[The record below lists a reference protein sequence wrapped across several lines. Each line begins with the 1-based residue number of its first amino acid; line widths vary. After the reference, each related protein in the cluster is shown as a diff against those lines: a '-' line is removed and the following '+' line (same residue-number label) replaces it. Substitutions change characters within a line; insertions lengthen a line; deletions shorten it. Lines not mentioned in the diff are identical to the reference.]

1 MGDKKIINRTI
12 RLSIDG
18 KSIPNDVKSIET
30 ELRRLRN
37 EQKKLTIGSK
47 EYIDKGKDIRQ
58 LNGILTEHR
67 KQLKDVGN
75 GFTRISD
82 KFKSMFSSVSMG
94 WTKMVGM
101 ISAGIASISAVIAG
115 AKWWYNYN
123 VEIEDSQR
131 LTKEFLGLT
140 GDSLI
145 KVRSRIQ
152 AISNTFG
159 KDYKDVLSAVD
170 TLMVQYG
177 ISAEKATKIVEDG
190 FVSGAD
196 ESGNMLGMIKQY
208 APTFHDLGINASQLV
223 AIISQ
228 TRSGIFSEKGMD
240 LISMASKRI
249 REMSTET
256 AKSLDAIGM
265 NSKTVEKELTSG
277 SKSTFDIIQE
287 ISSKLKTMPADGQ
300 AVGNVLRNVFGRNG
314 AEGGLKMIESLST
327 ITTKMKDVKKVTGE
341 YGQLKQEE
349 VDEQTA
355 LNEELSKYF
364 GISRN
369 GYDEMTMKAKIYIM
383 KGLGS
388 IIGYIANII
397 NYFIRWYNSSMLVR
411 GAIQTVVGTVSALLH
426 VVGPVFGIII
436 SSIKN
441 TVKELK
447 GLADILEGVVTLN
460 FSKVKLGFKE
470 VGNSAVNEVK
480 DVVKQF
486 IKADKGFTKSFID
499 AGKSTLKGHA
509 DEIGKAQNKNLITTK
524 KAWSMIGKRKKMGS
538 YIVEWDG
545 TKWTVIRRIKE
556 KKGSENGNG
565 NGSGNGNIK
574 LGNYVDPLEAAA
586 EKKRQAAAKAAA
598 AARAKAEAEAK
609 KKIQKELDAI
619 DAEYDKKESKTKKD
633 YMSGSIKTQE
643 EYNQKMADLEMER
656 LEAQMKVAGLEP
668 KKREELNAKIQDAK
682 MKLYDQ
688 LNELM
693 KNNVDDD
700 PTKELDNKLKLLK
713 NNLDAE
719 LEMVEDAYH
728 QKLIDDKK
736 YQEDKAAL
744 EKKYN
749 NDAKAAQEEDAKKQL
764 DIREKT
770 FELMQQALELK
781 DIKEGKTEKK
791 TNRDLLKQQI
801 AYYDE
806 LLKSGKLSKEETL
819 DIETKRA
826 KAVKELTKDT
836 QDTILG
842 YVELFSSSMDALM
855 NDFFKGQKGAL
866 KDFLKSMLTTILDAV
881 EKELLALYA
890 ADLAKN
896 IVKFSFVGIAKTA
909 GEMALI
915 TAAFSVAKAAINNFD
930 TGGFTP
936 DGDWN
941 EPQGIVHSNEFIANR
956 FATRNKNLA
965 PVFGLIDQ
973 AQKRGSVQNLSGE
986 DIASVALSQQ
996 DRQRMNTQSSISA
1009 SVNGMSGSSNATGS
1023 MIAQNIRMLA
1033 LLNKQLQKPLK
1044 AETYATGKHGTI
1056 EATDL
1061 VTRMQKNVSR

>member
-82 KFKSMFSSVSMG
+82 KFKSMFSSVTMG
-94 WTKMVGM
+94 WTKMLGVF
-101 ISAGIASISAVIAG
+101 SAAVASISTLISGV
-115 AKWWYNYN
+115 KWWYNYN
-123 VEIEDSQR
+123 IETEKSQR
-131 LTKEFLGLT
+131 LTKEFLNIT
-140 GDSLI
+140 GEELSKVHAEIEAIATQFGHSYKEVLDGIDSLT
-145 KVRSRIQ
+145 S
-152 AISNTFG
+152 
-159 KDYKDVLSAVD
+159 
-170 TLMVQYG
+170 QYG
-177 ISAEKATKIVEDG
+177 MNARKATDIVKKG
-190 FVSGAD
+190 FAAGAD
-196 ESGNMLGMIKQY
+196 ESGDFLEMLKQY
-208 APTFHDLGINASQLV
+208 APAFHDAGISASQLV
-223 AIISQ
+223 AIIAQ
-228 TRSGIFSEKGMD
+228 TRSGIFQKNGLAD
-240 LISMASKRI
+240 IAMASNRI
-249 REMSTET
+249 RTMSSAT
-256 AKSLDAIGM
+256 ATALDNIGLSS
-265 NSKTVEKELTSG
+265 SKVEKELRSG
-277 SKSTFDIIQE
+277 SKSTFDIIKEVSTQITKLPE
-287 ISSKLKTMPADGQ
+287 NSNAAGAAIKAIFGKNAANDGMKMVEALSKM
-300 AVGNVLRNVFGRNG
+300 
-314 AEGGLKMIESLST
+314 ST
-327 ITTKMKDVKKVTGE
+327 NLDEVKKKTGE
-341 YGQLKQEE
+341 WGKLQEE
-349 VDEQTA
+349 QIDAQTKV
-355 LNEELSKYF
+355 NEEVERYF
-364 GISRN
+364 GIGKN
-369 GYDEMTMKAKIYIM
+369 GYASMTAKAKIYILE
-383 KGLGS
+383 GLAS
-388 IIGYIANII
+388 TIKVVANII

-480 DVVKQF
+480 DLVNQF
-486 IKADKGFTKSFID
+486 IKADKGFTKSFVD
-499 AGKSTLKGHA
+499 AGKNTLKGHA
-509 DEIGKAQNKNLITTK
+509 DEIGKTRNKNLITPK
-524 KAWSMIGKRKKMGS
+524 KARSMIGKRKKMGS

-556 KKGSENGNG
+556 KKGSGNG
-565 NGSGNGNIK
+565 KIK

-609 KKIQKELDAI
+609 KKIQKELDSI

-643 EYNQKMADLEMER
+643 EYNQKMADLEMDR

-713 NNLDAE
+713 NNLDTE

-749 NDAKAAQEEDAKKQL
+749 NDARKAQEEDAQKQL
-764 DIREKT
+764 EIRQQTFDLQEK
-770 FELMQQALELK
+770 ALKIK
-781 DIKEGKTEKK
+781 DRKEGKSEKK
-791 TNRDLLKQQI
+791 TNRDSLKRRKKF
-801 AYYDE
+801 DEE
-806 LLKSGKLSKEETL
+806 LLKNTKLGKEERMKVQEDENNTNESL
-819 DIETKRA
+819 WT
-826 KAVKELTKDT
+826 DT
-836 QDTILG
+836 YNTILQYTDIFASG
-842 YVELFSSSMDALM
+842 MDTMM

-866 KDFLKSMLTTILDAV
+866 KDFLKSMLITILDAI
-881 EKELLALYA
+881 EKELLARYA
-890 ADLAKN
+890 AILADN
-896 IVKFSFVGIAKTA
+896 IEHFSFAGIAKAA
-909 GEMALI
+909 GEMAVI
-915 TAAFSVAKAAINNFD
+915 TAAFSVAKAGINNFD

-1009 SVNGMSGSSNATGS
+1009 SVNGMPGSSNATGS
-1023 MIAQNIRMLA
+1023 MIAQNIRLLA